1 MTENSVFRL
10 FTIPSIMEKIEFIT
24 LINIEQG
31 DIKFNM
37 NASLGSISNFLMT
50 EWTPEGQA
58 DQTPKSLGLRI
69 IRGLRE
75 TFVVNE
81 NEVLIGLGASGVNL

>member
-1 MTENSVFRL
+1 MHPIL
-10 FTIPSIMEKIEFIT
+10 LDLKQ
-24 LINIEQG
+24 IN
-31 DIKFNM
+31 K
-37 NASLGSISNFLMT
+37 GSIPKSVMT

-69 IRGLRE
+69 IRRLRE

-81 NEVLIGLGASGVNL
+81 NEVFIGLGASGVNP

>member
-1 MTENSVFRL
+1 MVQPPIDGQRGRMFV
-10 FTIPSIMEKIEFIT
+10 
-24 LINIEQG
+24 
-31 DIKFNM
+31 
-37 NASLGSISNFLMT
+37 MT

-69 IRGLRE
+69 IRRLRE

-81 NEVLIGLGASGVNL
+81 NEVFIGLGASGVNP

>member
-1 MTENSVFRL
+1 MADGSIFNSV
-10 FTIPSIMEKIEFIT
+10 
-24 LINIEQG
+24 
-31 DIKFNM
+31 
-37 NASLGSISNFLMT
+37 MT

-69 IRGLRE
+69 IRHLWE

-81 NEVLIGLGASGVNL
+81 NEVFIGFGASGVNP

>member
-1 MTENSVFRL
+1 MR
-10 FTIPSIMEKIEFIT
+10 
-24 LINIEQG
+24 
-31 DIKFNM
+31 
-37 NASLGSISNFLMT
+37 

-69 IRGLRE
+69 IRSLRE

-81 NEVLIGLGASGVNL
+81 MRLLLFLERLGSFFKGCRPKSFSAGPPAPLDLAFPWISITGKEMLTPLFL